1 MNIFELYK
9 LRYNL
14 SNYLIYDDENYLTL
28 VENFI
33 YWKILIFVIF
43 AIIIFVILI
52 NYNEINLISIFFII
66 CSILFIYYSYN
77 IEIDLNNIK
86 NNEELINY
94 SNYYKLA
101 NAIFIENFNN
111 LPNSNKL
118 INNLINKKKVLPIAT
133 PTPIKLEYIG
143 INITESI
150 PPLLLNNATFNDYY
164 DNFIIMLNKIIINIK
179 FNENMLNDD
188 FINFFTTNIINK
200 DILKYLDVSDN
211 NSSFKNVKNLYFLK
225 INENNKIHKL
235 LNDKYNQY
243 NNISFFTENRN
254 SFTIN
259 EFIIQLNKDDTPN
272 NSKYYIIKLDIFD
285 NCITENIVGNNEIS
299 IYLNKI
305 YDDIIK
311 NFNDNYNTN
320 IKNFKLLSD
329 NNVLNNKLFKLKINK
344 LLKEFNNNFFKI
356 LLIFIYFFI
365 VILHVFYSKI
375 ITPSYYISFIFYIL
389 LFLLFIIIFYS
400 SIYSKIN

>member
-28 VENFI
+28 IENFI
-33 YWKILIFVIF
+33 YWKILVFVIF

-272 NSKYYIIKLDIFD
+272 NSKYYIIKLDIFN
-285 NCITENIVGNNEIS
+285 NCITENIVGNNDIS
-299 IYLNKI
+299 FYLNKI